1 MTDPALVTLMDP
13 FHDQNYTPTASG
25 HVMPSVVRQITRTVT
40 INCNQTIPIKSF
52 VIGGL
57 PVGCPSH
64 YQDQTT
70 LYAHKQAL
78 QLGPN
83 SGSRTYGP
91 YVAWNRTQP
100 SVAPNE
106 FSARLNAYTYAAAN
120 IPATPMLAPI
130 FILTSSPKST
140 VAPLS
145 TISAIVPVWIVPT
158 AKASSYLSQGL
169 AVVCL

>member
-120 IPATPMLAPI
+120 IPATPMLAP
-130 FILTSSPKST
+130 
-140 VAPLS
+140 LS
-145 TISAIVPVWIVPT
+145 
-158 AKASSYLSQGL
+158 
-169 AVVCL
+169 